1 MIVTVWQSLA
11 FNTLIYLSGL
21 QTIDNG
27 IYEAADIDG
36 ASGWMRFWKLT
47 FPLLAPFFT
56 INMVLS
62 VKNFLMVFDQI
73 MAMTGGGPGNA
84 TTSISVLI
92 YSKGFNGGQFA
103 IQSANS
109 VLLFVIV
116 VIISL
121 FQLRVLEKR
130 ESNL

>member
-1 MIVTVWQSLA
+1 
-11 FNTLIYLSGL
+11 
-21 QTIDNG
+21 
-27 IYEAADIDG
+27 
-36 ASGWMRFWKLT
+36 
-47 FPLLAPFFT
+47 
-56 INMVLS
+56 
-62 VKNFLMVFDQI
+62 

-109 VLLFVIV
+109 VVLFLIV

-121 FQLRVLEKR
+121 FQLRVLERR